1 MRATRIA
8 GFVLLAAAW
17 LSATTIVPMSVEQ
30 LTRES
35 GQVVDATALE
45 SWTAWNSQHS
55 MIFTFTRFA
64 VSSRLKG
71 QAADTLVVRQPGGSA
86 GGYTTHVAGVRHW
99 NQGER
104 AVLFLRP
111 SVSDGA
117 MEVTGLMQGNFLV
130 TRDAQGN
137 ENASNG
143 VPGVTSYQP
152 ASQQVS
158 GYRGS
163 VMKLSDL
170 KARIQKAA
178 QP

>member
-1 MRATRIA
+1 MRAIRIA
-8 GFVLLAAAW
+8 GFVLLAAC
-17 LSATTIVPMSVEQ
+17 LSATTIVPMSVED

-35 GQVVDATALE
+35 SQVVDATAVE
-45 SWTAWNSQHS
+45 SWAAWNSQHS

-64 VSSRLKG
+64 VSGRLKG
-71 QAADTLVVRQPGGSA
+71 QAPETVVVRQPGGSA

-99 NQGER
+99 ASGER

-111 SVSDGA
+111 SATDGA

-137 ENASNG
+137 ESVSNG
-143 VPGVTSYQP
+143 VPGVSAYQP

-158 GYRGS
+158 GYRGAE
-163 VMKLSDL
+163 MKLSDL
-170 KARIQKAA
+170 KTRVQKAVH
-178 QP
+178 P